1 VTNEH
6 DPLAG
11 LSRRELRELRARLD
25 QAERAADAAE
35 AAAPGGFYDGAPI
48 EPGTEEA
55 RGSDAWS
62 GGGAAGAESDASAAG
77 ATGAWTAGGAAG
89 AGSSESA
96 AGAASPRPQ
105 VAAHPGA
112 SAPEPATRPANTWD
126 LPTEALTVQH
136 HDDAP
141 ASSARPAGAPGAYGS
156 STPADA
162 TRVMPTYPD
171 SAATVAMPV
180 ASPDHTR
187 TEAMPFVDLP
197 ASQAAPQDP
206 FPTAQPAPQDPYAS
220 APTPPLGT
228 AAPAGAPATAAGGA
242 GDGSGNPPG
251 GDDMAEKPRKSRRAR
266 NITLIVLL
274 VLIVCVGWLGV
285 RALMVKNDLQAAQRV
300 VSHVQQEPDS
310 LDAALPVLGDYA
322 GSAASVRWDPIWR
335 AAEFVPWA
343 GANLKGVR
351 LAAESLDVAANDLA
365 VPALEAM
372 RTESETPIL
381 QRVLPILDE
390 VQPRITSLA
399 DKIHDVA
406 GSSSLIGPVRSGVD
420 MVDKVMQQAGPAI
433 GVAPGLLG
441 ADGEKNY
448 LLVFMNNAESV
459 GLAGSAASQTLINV
473 NEGAIEIAAQA
484 GSGDFNELGGAVD
497 VEVPQSA
504 LDLYTSYLVDHV
516 NTTPSR
522 PDFPTMAALD
532 RAFWNRDIGDQQ
544 IDGVVGIDPI
554 ALSYIL
560 DATGPITIEETG
572 DTLTSANAV
581 QLLLSDVY
589 SRWSDYESQ
598 DMADAF
604 FAGVATKVFDKIA
617 TGDFDMLTMVSSL
630 GRGIDQGSLLFHS
643 FDEETQNYIAEER
656 VSGILPETNEEES
669 VVGVYFRDEST
680 SKISYY
686 MKSNIDVM
694 QTCTDGGATFDVSTT
709 LHLDLPT
716 FDGLPDYVRPQNQA
730 FPGLSRT
737 AVYVYGPAGTTLD
750 SVEIEG
756 RQVEIKNQEIDDL
769 GRPVAFVWAYL
780 GPTEMATVNATF
792 SGDGDFGPAAVW
804 STPMVNASTGTV
816 TPCGATE

>member
-25 QAERAADAAE
+25 QAEQAADAAE
-35 AAAPGGFYDGAPI
+35 AATPGYDDDGAPI
-48 EPGTEEA
+48 EPGTE
-55 RGSDAWS
+55 RPRPDAPVAGS
-62 GGGAAGAESDASAAG
+62 GGASGAPESGFDASAGSLSHGAGSAAGASAAG
-77 ATGAWTAGGAAG
+77 A
-89 AGSSESA
+89 
-96 AGAASPRPQ
+96 RPN
-105 VAAHPGA
+105 
-112 SAPEPATRPANTWD
+112 SWD
-126 LPTEALTVQH
+126 LPTEAVTVNRPGG
-136 HDDAP
+136 AEP
-141 ASSARPAGAPGAYGS
+141 AVVNRTAADP
-156 STPADA
+156 DA
-162 TRVMPTYPD
+162 TVALPTMPEQ
-171 SAATVAMPV
+171 AATVAMPI
-180 ASPDHTR
+180 ADHTR
-187 TEAMPFVDLP
+187 TEAMPFFDVQP
-197 ASQAAPQDP
+197 AQGGYAVAPAAQASPAPFADGAAGNDP
-206 FPTAQPAPQDPYAS
+206 FAAAATPA
-220 APTPPLGT
+220 LGT
-228 AAPAGAPATAAGGA
+228 PLAGTATADPAAGLGGS

-251 GDDMAEKPRKSRRAR
+251 GDDMGDKPRKKRRAR

-285 RALMVKNDLQAAQRV
+285 RAFMVKNDLQAAQRV
-300 VSHVQQEPDS
+300 VAHVQQEPDS

-351 LAAESLDVAANDLA
+351 LAAESLDVASNDLA

-372 RTESETPIL
+372 RAESGTPIL
-381 QRVLPILDE
+381 QRILPILDD

-399 DKIHDVA
+399 DKIHKVA
-406 GSSSLIGPVRSGVD
+406 DSGSLIDPVRAGVD

-484 GSGDFNELGGAVD
+484 GSGDFNEEGGAVD
-497 VEVPQSA
+497 VKVDQSA
-504 LDLYTSYLVDHV
+504 LDLYTNYLVDHV

-532 RAFWNRDIGDQQ
+532 RAFWNRDIGDQKV
-544 IDGVVGIDPI
+544 DGVVGIDPI

-589 SRWSDYESQ
+589 SRWGDYESQ
-598 DMADAF
+598 QMADAF

-617 TGDFDMLTMVSSL
+617 TGDFDMLTMMSSL
-630 GRGIDQGSLLFHS
+630 GRGIGQGSLLFHS
-643 FDEETQNYIAEER
+643 FDDDTQSYIADER
-656 VSGILPETNEEES
+656 VSGILPQDNDEES

-686 MKSNIDVM
+686 MKSNIDVT
-694 QTCTDGGATFDVSTT
+694 QTCTDGGASFTVDTT
-709 LHLDLPT
+709 LHMDIPT
-716 FDGLPDYVRPQNQA
+716 FDGLPDYVRPQNDA
-730 FPGLSRT
+730 FPGVSRT
-737 AVYVYGPAGTTLD
+737 AVYVYGPPGTKLD

-756 RQVEIKNQEIDDL
+756 RQVEIKSQDVDDL

-780 GPTEMATVNATF
+780 GPTEMATVHATF
-792 SGDGDFGPAAVW
+792 SGKGDFGPAAVW

>member
-1 VTNEH
+1 MTHEH

-25 QAERAADAAE
+25 QAESAADAAE
-35 AAAPGGFYDGAPI
+35 AASGAGTGDDGAPI
-48 EPGTEEA
+48 APGSA
-55 RGSDAWS
+55 DPGYGAGSQVQAPLAT
-62 GGGAAGAESDASAAG
+62 GAAGSAQPPVSRPP
-77 ATGAWTAGGAAG
+77 AAQP
-89 AGSSESA
+89 A
-96 AGAASPRPQ
+96 
-105 VAAHPGA
+105 PG
-112 SAPEPATRPANTWD
+112 TRPANSWD
-126 LPTEALTVQH
+126 LPTEALTIQH
-136 HDDAP
+136 GGDA
-141 ASSARPAGAPGAYGS
+141 S
-156 STPADA
+156 DA
-162 TRVMPTYPD
+162 TAVMPTVD
-171 SAATVAMPV
+171 GAATVAMPV

-187 TEAMPFVDLP
+187 TEAMPFVDMP
-197 ASQAAPQDP
+197 AAQAAPAQAPQDP
-206 FPTAQPAPQDPYAS
+206 FANAATPAY
-220 APTPPLGT
+220 GT
-228 AAPAGAPATAAGGA
+228 AAPAVAAPAADPVGGA

-251 GDDMAEKPRKSRRAR
+251 GDDMAEKPRKKRSTRK
-266 NITLIVLL
+266 IIIIVVL
-274 VLIVCVGWLGV
+274 VLIACVAWLGV
-285 RALMVKNDLQAAQRV
+285 RALMVKNDLEAAQRV
-300 VSHVQQEPDS
+300 VAHVQQEPDS

-335 AAEFVPWA
+335 VAEFVPWA

-372 RTESETPIL
+372 REESETPIL
-381 QRVLPILDE
+381 QRILPILDE

-399 DKIHDVA
+399 DKIHAVA
-406 GSSSLIGPVRSGVD
+406 DSSSLIGPVRSGVD

-459 GLAGSAASQTLINV
+459 GLAGSAASQTLLNV
-473 NEGAIEIAAQA
+473 NEGAISIAAQA
-484 GSGDFNELGGAVD
+484 GSGDFKEDGGAVD
-497 VEVPQSA
+497 VDVPQSA
-504 LDLYTSYLVDHV
+504 IDLYTNYLVDHI

-589 SRWSDYESQ
+589 SRWGDYESQ
-598 DMADAF
+598 EMADAF

-643 FDEETQNYIAEER
+643 FDDDTQSYIEHER
-656 VSGILPETNEEES
+656 VSGILPTSNEEES

-686 MKSNIDVM
+686 MKSNIDVT
-694 QTCTDGGATFDVSTT
+694 QTCTDGSSTFAVDTT
-709 LHLDLPT
+709 LHMDIDT
-716 FDGLPDYVRPQNQA
+716 FDGLPDYVRPQNDA
-730 FPGLSRT
+730 FWGLTRT

-756 RQVEIKNQEIDDL
+756 REVEIKNQDIDDL

-780 GPTEMATVNATF
+780 GPTEMATIHTTF

-804 STPMVNASTGTV
+804 STPMVNATTGTV

>member
-1 VTNEH
+1 VN
-6 DPLAG
+6 
-11 LSRRELRELRARLD
+11 
-25 QAERAADAAE
+25 
-35 AAAPGGFYDGAPI
+35 APAP
-48 EPGTEEA
+48 
-55 RGSDAWS
+55 
-62 GGGAAGAESDASAAG
+62 
-77 ATGAWTAGGAAG
+77 
-89 AGSSESA
+89 
-96 AGAASPRPQ
+96 
-105 VAAHPGA
+105 
-112 SAPEPATRPANTWD
+112 APSTRPANTWD

-136 HDDAP
+136 RDDAQRP
-141 ASSARPAGAPGAYGS
+141 SSADGS
-156 STPADA
+156 DA
-162 TRVMPTYPD
+162 TVAMPTYPD
-171 SAATVAMPV
+171 NAATVAMPV

-197 ASQAAPQDP
+197 VAQAAPQDP
-206 FPTAQPAPQDPYAS
+206 F
-220 APTPPLGT
+220 
-228 AAPAGAPATAAGGA
+228 AGAATPALGAPIANAPIVADPAAGAGGA
-242 GDGSGNPPG
+242 GDGSGNEPG
-251 GDDMAEKPRKSRRAR
+251 GDDMAEGPRKKRRTR
-266 NITLIVLL
+266 NIVLIVLL
-274 VLIVCVGWLGV
+274 VLVVCVGWLGV
-285 RALMVKNDLQAAQRV
+285 RAITVKNDLQAAQRV
-300 VSHVQQEPDS
+300 VAHVQQEPDS

-372 RTESETPIL
+372 RSESETPIL
-381 QRVLPILDE
+381 QRILPILDD

-399 DKIHDVA
+399 DKIHDIA
-406 GSSSLIGPVRSGVD
+406 DSSSLIDPVRSGVE

-484 GSGDFNELGGAVD
+484 GSGNFNEEGGAVD

-504 LDLYTSYLVDHV
+504 LDLYTNYLVDHV

-589 SRWSDYESQ
+589 SRWGDYESQ
-598 DMADAF
+598 EMADAF

-630 GRGIDQGSLLFHS
+630 GRGIGQGSLLFHS
-643 FDEETQNYIAEER
+643 FDDETQSYIEHER
-656 VSGILPETNEEES
+656 VSGILPTSNEEES

-686 MKSNIDVM
+686 MKSNIDVT
-694 QTCTDGGATFDVSTT
+694 QACTDGGSTFEVDTT
-709 LHLDLPT
+709 LHMDIDT
-716 FDGLPDYVRPQNQA
+716 FDGLPDYVRPQNDA
-730 FPGLSRT
+730 FAGITRT

-750 SVEIEG
+750 SVEVEG
-756 RQVEIKNQEIDDL
+756 REVEIKNQDIDDL

-780 GPTEMATVNATF
+780 GPTEMATVHATF
-792 SGDGDFGPAAVW
+792 SGEGDFGPAAVW
-804 STPMVNASTGTV
+804 STPMVNATTGTV